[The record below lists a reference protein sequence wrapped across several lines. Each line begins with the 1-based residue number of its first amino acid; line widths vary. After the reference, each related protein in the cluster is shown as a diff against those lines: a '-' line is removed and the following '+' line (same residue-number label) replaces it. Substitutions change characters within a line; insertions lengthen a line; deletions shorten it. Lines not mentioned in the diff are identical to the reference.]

1 MGLGYPHKLG
11 AYRTGGGPVR
21 YSPPSRE
28 DTSLNALE
36 GIENLLFFFFSFRQR
51 QANNFVEAV
60 LAHTNVAYLPD
71 KFAKLL

>member
-1 MGLGYPHKLG
+1 MKTL
-11 AYRTGGGPVR
+11 
-21 YSPPSRE
+21 
-28 DTSLNALE
+28 LNALE
-36 GIENLLFFFFSFRQR
+36 GIENLLLFFFSLSQR

>member
-1 MGLGYPHKLG
+1 MKTL
-11 AYRTGGGPVR
+11 
-21 YSPPSRE
+21 
-28 DTSLNALE
+28 LNALE
-36 GIENLLFFFFSFRQR
+36 GIENLLLFFFFFIFSLSQR